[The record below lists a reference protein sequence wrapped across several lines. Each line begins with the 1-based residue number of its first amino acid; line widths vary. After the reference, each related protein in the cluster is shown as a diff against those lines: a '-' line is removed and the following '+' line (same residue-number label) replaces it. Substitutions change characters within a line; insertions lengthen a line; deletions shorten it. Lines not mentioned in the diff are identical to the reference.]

1 MRHDRRKVAGHQDDM
16 MRASSLLLAAV
27 AAAAACD
34 ATGPTNAPVWA
45 QVSTGRLHSCAVT
58 VAQRAY
64 CWGLNTNGAMGDGST
79 ERRSAPGEPVPV
91 LPPLSP

>member
-1 MRHDRRKVAGHQDDM
+1 MIRG
-16 MRASSLLLAAV
+16 SSLLL

-45 QVSTGRLHSCAVT
+45 QVSTGLHSCAVT